1 MSLQLCL
8 KALFRRVNVAR
19 SIIAIALLVAILAS
33 VSSVVSF
40 LRIQTEALA
49 GLAHISEKYFI
60 LNGASLTES
69 MLDAQLAKD
78 LSSLPHLKNVV
89 AEKTFWSNMKIGSIS
104 REVLVRGVGDVK
116 GFLEA
121 RRAHMNG
128 SAAKSI
134 NEVNMGELAARL
146 FSVDIGENVYL
157 AFGTG
162 RIEAIVTGIF
172 RTRSE
177 LDSEIVMPMEAAFNL
192 TGEDTISLIEFSFK
206 EHVDVDKALKEI
218 EEILPDGAIITQA
231 QQTALFIQQ
240 INTQTLN
247 FLSAWSLA
255 VYAAVASASY
265 VITARLVQ
273 ESGYEILMLR
283 ALGAREAK
291 VFHLIIV
298 YIVVVAVL
306 GSILGVALGLVGA
319 QVASAILAWLVQ
331 GMQVTPLLEISQFTW
346 ILLLTMLSAFIGC
359 VHPAYGAT
367 KVKYEEKQL

>member
-8 KALFRRVNVAR
+8 KALFRRGDVAR
-19 SIIAIALLVAILAS
+19 SIIAISLLVAILAS
-33 VSSVVSF
+33 VNSVVSF

-104 REVLVRGVGDVK
+104 REVLVRGVSDVK

-121 RRAHMNG
+121 RRAHVNG
-128 SAAKSI
+128 SAAMSI

-146 FSVDIGENVYL
+146 FSVDIGEKVYL
-157 AFGTG
+157 AFGAG
-162 RIEAIVTGIF
+162 RVEAMVTGIF
-172 RTRSE
+172 RTQSE

-247 FLSAWSLA
+247 FLSAWSLV

-283 ALGAREAK
+283 ALGARGAK
-291 VFHLIIV
+291 
-298 YIVVVAVL
+298 
-306 GSILGVALGLVGA
+306 
-319 QVASAILAWLVQ
+319 
-331 GMQVTPLLEISQFTW
+331 
-346 ILLLTMLSAFIGC
+346 
-359 VHPAYGAT
+359 
-367 KVKYEEKQL
+367 